1 MNTESPRPTRAA
13 YRVGTDVA
21 CFALVKA
28 SGKDS
33 RKVPIDGT
41 QSKWE
46 KQKSLFLAGGDYH
59 LWRVSFSK
67 RQTVTLMPA
76 NRKPLDPDFAAAKL
90 ARMHPTARGR
100 EYLQAVADG
109 RVKPIIERERLA
121 VPNGSHLIV
130 ENDFVGDEFTVP
142 HGGAWYWIMDP
153 CEVGGVEAMRE
164 DAELRK
170 TVLFNF
176 SADGEYRVTA
186 GDGEITVSTMPDSD
200 GHHYGIIETPAVLD
214 AAANRFER
222 RDAADAEAQPI
233 VDAALAAD
241 DAALTATLRDM
252 AGANPC
258 KEFWAIWRAARDRV
272 KSLGF
277 RVTKL
282 DGEFVLLQPQGAA

>member
-214 AAANRFER
+214 AAANRQER
-222 RDAADAEAQPI
+222 RAAADAEAQPI
-233 VDAALAAD
+233 VDAALSAD
-241 DAALTATLRDM
+241 DETMVKTLQGM

-258 KEFWAIWRAARDRV
+258 KEFWAIWHAARARV

-277 RVTKL
+277 RVIKR
-282 DGEFVLLQPQGAA
+282 DGEFVLLQPTGA